1 MKKQNQFCTLNLV
14 ENDDIYMLTWTIRGD
29 SPLKSNDVRGFEKF
43 ADLVRIS
50 VVKLQADGRDG
61 ELGEGTLHGTLVK
74 KLGERQAESYSRW
87 LRENKKERSVV
98 NFNEWLKEEV
108 RVRVE
113 TKEMMYGVEV
123 AESRQNE
130 NLSISGR
137 KHEHGDRGR
146 SHSFYTGGAA
156 GGSKETKPLCGFC
169 EGNHGVWSCKRFQA
183 LDVKERWNVAKCRRL
198 CLRYLDSFHQGRV
211 CPRSKPR
218 NVNRCTKKHHN
229 RLHDTKMEA
238 KQPKKKRQIKNNLI
252 SSCQFPHGSGQYL
265 TYVLM
270 LQTARERDRRWFC

>member
-1 MKKQNQFCTLNLV
+1 MKKQNQFCTRNLV
-14 ENDDIYMLTWTIRGD
+14 ENDDNYMLTWTIRGD
-29 SPLKSNDVRGFEKF
+29 APLKSNDVRGFEKF

-87 LRENKKERSVV
+87 LKENKKERSVV

-130 NLSISGR
+130 NLSISRG
-137 KHEHGDRGR
+137 KHGHGDRGR
-146 SHSFYTGGAA
+146 SHSFYTGGAV

-169 EGNHGVWSCKRFQA
+169 EGNRGVWSCKRF
-183 LDVKERWNVAKCRRL
+183 RL
-198 CLRYLDSFHQGRV
+198 WTLRKGGML
-211 CPRSKPR
+211 R
-218 NVNRCTKKHHN
+218 NVDGYAFVVWIAFTKGGYALGPSHVMSIDVQKN
-229 RLHDTKMEA
+229 TITDYTIPKW
-238 KQPKKKRQIKNNLI
+238 KQNSRRK
-252 SSCQFPHGSGQYL
+252 SG
-265 TYVLM
+265 
-270 LQTARERDRRWFC
+270 R

>member
-1 MKKQNQFCTLNLV
+1 M
-14 ENDDIYMLTWTIRGD
+14 ENDDNYMLTWTIRGD

-50 VVKLQADGRDG
+50 MVNDGRDG

-113 TKEMMYGVEV
+113 TKEMTYGVEV

-130 NLSISGR
+130 NLSISRG

-146 SHSFYTGGAA
+146 SHSFYTGGAV

-169 EGNHGVWSCKRFQA
+169 EGNRGVWSCKRFQA

-229 RLHDTKMEA
+229 RLHDTKMKA
-238 KQPKKKRQIKNNLI
+238 KQPKKKRQIKKNLI
-252 SSCQFPHGSGQYL
+252 SNCQFPHGSGQYL

-270 LQTARERDRRWFC
+270 LQTARERDRRWFR